1 MQQCSPDKVF
11 WKCFIITI
19 ATTLLKCLDLQF
31 AQLLH
36 HLFRKFPSCQRNTK
50 IMNFDRCLTQDD
62 LSYIMKSTRT
72 LKTSH
77 ICLAYKTY
85 LKELFH
91 TNACPKSNQKYFNW
105 LYTYSIFKLQPCLT
119 PGSCLL
125 VRFLPMLEQQ
135 NTMRKFLFFFFKLG
149 SEQCSH
155 CVGSEK
161 KGILVEN
168 GRFSARAWYKPSD

>member
-77 ICLAYKTY
+77 ICLAKEQPKVFQLTIY
-85 LKELFH
+85 LFDIQAPTMPDPRELLAGQVSTDAWTTKH
-91 TNACPKSNQKYFNW
+91 DEK
-105 LYTYSIFKLQPCLT
+105 
-119 PGSCLL
+119 
-125 VRFLPMLEQQ
+125 V
-135 NTMRKFLFFFFKLG
+135 FFFFSQAGQWTVL
-149 SEQCSH
+149 SLCR
-155 CVGSEK
+155 VRK